1 MDWIEQHN
9 RLVKTFT
16 ASGFSEI
23 IAKLQ
28 DLSRFADAHNHHPD
42 FTVFEYRKIQ
52 FELWTHSKNAVT
64 AADYSMAEYIDTLFA
79 KGV

>member
-1 MDWIEQHN
+1 MDWIERNN

-23 IAKLQ
+23 IAKLK
-28 DLSRFADAHNHHPD
+28 DLSDFADTNNHHPD
-42 FTVFEYRKIQ
+42 FTVFEYHKIR
-52 FELWTHSKNAVT
+52 FELYTHSKNSVT
-64 AADYSMAEYIDTLFA
+64 AADYKMAEYIDTLFI